1 MIIPVSE
8 SKKVLRFALHSC
20 KIGLE
25 KMTMNDTTV
34 NVRVSKEVKTKAESV
49 LKALNISMSGAIDL
63 YLREIAFHRGLPF
76 AVRIPNETTLKA
88 IHEVEQGTDLQGYS
102 DLDEMFQELG
112 LSQFTK

>member
-1 MIIPVSE
+1 M
-8 SKKVLRFALHSC
+8 K
-20 KIGLE
+20 
-25 KMTMNDTTV
+25 T
-34 NVRVSKEVKTKAESV
+34 SKENSSNRRVKPMV
-49 LKALNISMSGAIDL
+49 RFFLR